1 MSAGGGAII
10 RGSTI
15 SSDKEAPAR
24 EEAFIE
30 RNVGVDYPWQFVEVY
45 KNMEAFNEMLDK
57 GEVRED
63 VQNSIE

>member
-30 RNVGVDYPWQFVEVY
+30 RNVGVDYP
-45 KNMEAFNEMLDK
+45 
-57 GEVRED
+57 
-63 VQNSIE
+63 